1 LATLIVAA
9 GVCLAWCAL
18 AIWLG
23 PRIGYLDRPDDPT
36 LKAHEHP
43 AVPLG
48 GVGVFLGVHLAALA
62 RGGLDL
68 TLLAATGIVLV
79 LGLVDDRRGLP
90 PVARL
95 GVELVAALVLVLGG
109 SGSDE
114 GVVTLFLGVALV
126 VLAINAVNLFDG
138 LDGLAGSVVL
148 VTALGLAWLARGRG
162 LATEVPLEIAG
173 ALVGFLVLGWHPA
186 KVFLGD
192 AGAYVLGVL
201 IAHVIIESSADGTV
215 QLMVTSGMLGVLAID
230 LVVTMLRRRRS
241 GHPMFLG
248 DRSHIYDQLRDRGLS
263 VPTVALVVAAAQTAI
278 VVTVVS
284 VDRLLPGW
292 QSLTVLFLILIGI
305 VAALARVGFLG
316 SDPRLSR

>member
-1 LATLIVAA
+1 MATLIVAA

-23 PRIGYLDRPDDPT
+23 PRIGYLDRPDDPS
-36 LKAHEHP
+36 LKAHERP

-48 GVGVFLGVHLAALA
+48 GVGIFLGVHLAALA
-62 RGGLDL
+62 RGGLNL

-114 GVVTLFLGVALV
+114 GVVTLVLGVALV

-138 LDGLAGSVVL
+138 LDGLAGSVAL
-148 VTALGLAWLARGRG
+148 VTALGLAWLVRGRG
-162 LATEVPLEIAG
+162 LGTEVPLEIAG
-173 ALVGFLVLGWHPA
+173 ALAGFLVLGWHPA

-201 IAHVIIESSADGTV
+201 IAHVIIESSADGTL
-215 QLMVTSGMLGVLAID
+215 QLMVTSGVLGVLAID

-248 DRSHIYDQLRDRGLS
+248 DRSHLYDQLRDRGLS
-263 VPTVALVVAAAQTAI
+263 VPTVAQVVAAAQAVI

-284 VDRLLPGW
+284 VDRLLAGW
-292 QSLTVLFLILIGI
+292 QTLTVLFSILIGI
-305 VAALARVGFLG
+305 VAVLSRVGFLG
-316 SDPRLSR
+316 PDSRLPR